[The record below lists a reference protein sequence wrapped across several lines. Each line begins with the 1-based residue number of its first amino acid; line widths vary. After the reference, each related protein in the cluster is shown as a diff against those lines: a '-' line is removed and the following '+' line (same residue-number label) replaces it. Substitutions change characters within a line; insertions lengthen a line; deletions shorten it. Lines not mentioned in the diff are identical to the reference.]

1 MNPSISSA
9 PESFPPSPASSSQD
23 SQDFSP
29 LDTIG
34 GARGLVE
41 SVLPAL
47 VFILLYLFTRSL
59 PWTVGVSL
67 LIACG
72 EFLLR
77 LIRKQKLAGTL
88 FGFVAVLVCLLT
100 AWFSHDARN
109 FYLPGFI
116 LNAVLLILLMISMVA
131 KTPGVGFLVEV
142 WRDADI
148 SDYSAWSARWKQDKS
163 LLSAYRLATWIWAGI
178 FALRLLVEIPLYVA
192 QSVAWLGTARVILGI
207 PLFLLGLWV
216 SWILLAGPIQAN
228 KAARPSKT
236 DSSSPDSAPSDS
248 TPVNSESELS

>member
-1 MNPSISSA
+1 MNPSTPSS
-9 PESFPPSPASSSQD
+9 

-34 GARGLVE
+34 GVRGLVE

-47 VFILLYLFTRSL
+47 AFILLYLFTRSL
-59 PWTVGVSL
+59 PWTVGISL
-67 LIACG
+67 FIACA

-77 LIRKQKLAGTL
+77 LIQKQKLAGTF
-88 FGFVAVLVCLLT
+88 FGFVSVLVCLLT

-116 LNAVLLILLMISMVA
+116 LNAVLLAFLLISMVA

-148 SDYSAWSARWKQDKS
+148 SDYSTWSVRWKQDKA
-163 LLSAYRLATWIWAGI
+163 LLSAYRLTTWIWVGV
-178 FALRLLVEIPLYVA
+178 FAVRLLVEVPLYLT

-236 DSSSPDSAPSDS
+236 DSASSDSAPM
-248 TPVNSESELS
+248 NSESDNS

>member
-1 MNPSISSA
+1 MNPVTPSS
-9 PESFPPSPASSSQD
+9 PESSSPSPASSSQD

-116 LNAVLLILLMISMVA
+116 LNAVLLILLMISMV
-131 KTPGVGFLVEV
+131 

-148 SDYSAWSARWKQDKS
+148 SDYSVWSARWKQDKS

>member
-1 MNPSISSA
+1 MDPSIPSS
-9 PESFPPSPASSSQD
+9 

-59 PWTVGVSL
+59 PWTVGISL
-67 LIACG
+67 FIACA

-116 LNAVLLILLMISMVA
+116 LNAVLLLVLLASMLVR
-131 KTPGVGFLVEV
+131 TPGVGFLVEL

-148 SDYSAWSARWKQDKS
+148 SDYSVWSARWKQDKA
-163 LLSAYRLATWIWAGI
+163 LLSAYRLATWIWVGI
-178 FALRLLVEIPLYVA
+178 FAARLAVEVPLYLA
-192 QSVAWLGTARVILGI
+192 RSVAWLGTARVILGI

-236 DSSSPDSAPSDS
+236 DSASSDSA
-248 TPVNSESELS
+248 PVNSESDNS